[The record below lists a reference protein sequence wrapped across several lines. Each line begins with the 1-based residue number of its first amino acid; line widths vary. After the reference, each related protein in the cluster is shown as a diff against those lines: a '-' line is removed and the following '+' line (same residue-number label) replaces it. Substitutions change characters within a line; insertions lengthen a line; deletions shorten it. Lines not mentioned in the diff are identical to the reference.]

1 MPDWRGVAYFSGV
14 GLFVAN
20 ARNAEG
26 APLGGLP
33 ALVELARE
41 GALRHVF
48 VQTRGGADVNDN
60 VARLDGWRA
69 RLAPAGVRVH
79 CWVFCDSDPDGDAQH
94 VLALRGRVDGAV
106 LNCEDA
112 YEYGHAGAAAFDR
125 TRRLLEPLRGRL
137 PLALSTYNFPSR
149 WALDWR
155 AFEATCGAL
164 LPQAYVN
171 EQPDWTPAALVKD
184 AFKAAQLTVGWWY
197 RVRFTNGSSPALR
210 WCLVEGFDA
219 KRSWLV
225 VKDGLNRWRCPVTVS
240 AAGAL
245 VPRADRAVVNAQTG
259 KLVGELLGQ
268 WRAGAVFPTLPT
280 YAGRLGRPS
289 AAELGRLVA
298 AARVAGASLYL
309 GELSSPDDVRAV
321 AASLAR

>member
-171 EQPDWTPAALVKD
+171 EQPDWTPAAL
-184 AFKAAQLTVGWWY
+184 
-197 RVRFTNGSSPALR
+197 R